1 MTGPALDLPQ
11 HRGATRLRALRRS
24 DLPRFAG
31 YRADPALAEYQSW
44 EPMDRDAA
52 EDFLHETADATH
64 LQVGEWIQLAIA
76 ESDSDGLVGDLGLY
90 LSADCTYSEVGFTLA
105 RTAQGKGHAT
115 RATELAVEQVF
126 RIASVAEVRAV
137 TDRANHA
144 SIGVL
149 RRAGFLQT
157 GSKEAVFK
165 GRSCIEDLFVRA
177 RPTAAA
183 DAVSRPPRHATGR
196 SPPEAC

>member
-1 MTGPALDLPQ
+1 MIGPALHLPQ

-24 DLPRFAG
+24 DLPQFAE

-44 EPMDRDAA
+44 EPMNRDAA
-52 EDFLHETADATH
+52 EDFLHET
-64 LQVGEWIQLAIA
+64 
-76 ESDSDGLVGDLGLY
+76 
-90 LSADCTYSEVGFTLA
+90 ADCTYSEVGFTLA

-144 SIGVL
+144 STGVL

-165 GRSCIEDLFVRA
+165 GRPCIEDVFVRV
-177 RPTAAA
+177 RPT
-183 DAVSRPPRHATGR
+183 DAPLR
-196 SPPEAC
+196 